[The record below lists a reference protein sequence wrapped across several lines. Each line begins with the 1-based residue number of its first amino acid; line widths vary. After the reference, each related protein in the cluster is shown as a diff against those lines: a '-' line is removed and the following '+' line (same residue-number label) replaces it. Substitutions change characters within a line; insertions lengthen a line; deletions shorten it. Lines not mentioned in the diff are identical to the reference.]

1 MKELMIRSTLD
12 GSDQPSLFHYAGEG
26 CPLLVALHTWSFD
39 RHNPTDMLPYAEESR
54 WSVLMPEFR
63 GPNLVSNPNCRQA
76 CASPLAIQD
85 ILDAIDYVCRHY
97 KVDEENI
104 LLLGLSGGGHMAL
117 MTAAKAPTLFN
128 AVAAFVPIT
137 DLVAWHTYSDH
148 YRPHIEACLGGSP
161 SEVGEEA
168 YMARSPISYVDE
180 LAQANL
186 KIFHGKYDHVVPF
199 DHSMRLYNLLCERH
213 PTSRVFL
220 DIFDGGHEMNV
231 QSALTWFASQ
241 MGERQLTSVTG

>member
-26 CPLLVALHTWSFD
+26 RPLLVVLHTWSFD
-39 RHNPTDMLPYAEESR
+39 RHNPTEMLPYAEERR
-54 WSVLMPEFR
+54 WSVLSPEFR

-97 KVDEENI
+97 QVDEENI

-117 MTAAKAPTLFN
+117 MTAAKDPARFR
-128 AVAAFVPIT
+128 AVASFVPIT
-137 DLVAWHTYSDH
+137 DLISWHTYSDH
-148 YRPHIEACLGGSP
+148 YRPHIEACLGGTP
-161 SEVGEEA
+161 EEVGEDA
-168 YMARSPISYVDE
+168 YKARSPISYVDE
-180 LAQANL
+180 LARANL
-186 KIFHGKYDHVVPF
+186 KIFHGKFDRSVPF

-220 DIFDGGHEMNV
+220 DIFDGGHEMNP